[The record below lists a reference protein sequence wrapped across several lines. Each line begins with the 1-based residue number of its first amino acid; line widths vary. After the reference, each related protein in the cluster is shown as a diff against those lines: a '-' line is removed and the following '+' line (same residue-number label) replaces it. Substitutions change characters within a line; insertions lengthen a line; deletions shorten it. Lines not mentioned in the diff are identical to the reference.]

1 MIRVSFEESVREG
14 SISLKVKGHSGQAE
28 SGKDIVCSAA
38 SILAYTVVQA
48 MLLCADSLMKEPYI
62 RMDEGDAEI
71 TVHPKED
78 TYGEIYHTFYVAE
91 IGYGLLESN
100 YPENVAVKLFGQPL
114 EA

>member
-1 MIRVSFEESVREG
+1 MIRVTFEENEREG

-48 MLLCADSLMKEPYI
+48 MILCADDLLKEPYI
-62 RMDEGDAEI
+62 RMEEGDAEI
-71 TVHPKED
+71 TVYPKED
-78 TYGEIYHTFYVAE
+78 RYGEIYHTFYVAE

-100 YPENVAVKLFGQPL
+100 FPQNVTVTLFGQP
-114 EA
+114 